1 MARSW
6 LVLLLMLVLP
16 PVVVAEPAPD
26 LALVVMGQT
35 HSYWSALR
43 RGVEFAATERG
54 LRVINLDPEFENQV
68 DSQRGLVR
76 RAVRLGGRGIIIA
89 PNDQHGLMEE
99 LRQARAAGVRVV
111 VIDSPAG
118 ELLDGFVASDNQVAG
133 AAMGRY
139 LRQQLAANGR
149 LVVMCGPLT
158 VGSLAGRYAG
168 LTAELGS
175 ELRLTSIS
183 ENLLLVSESQRYLQ
197 PFSQSL
203 LDADAVFA
211 CNESATEAMLAFFD
225 HQPKELWPALY
236 GYDMSPSLLRRLEQ
250 GELRAVM
257 MQDPFTMGTMAVGQL
272 QQVWQGG
279 KAEVRAVPTHLIDAD
294 ALHEPQMR
302 RIIGRQL

>member
-1 MARSW
+1 MLRGW
-6 LVLLLMLVLP
+6 LALLLLLVASLS
-16 PVVVAEPAPD
+16 VLAEPAPD
-26 LALVVMGQT
+26 LALVLMGQT

-43 RGVEFAATERG
+43 RGVEFAASERG

-76 RAVRLGGRGIIIA
+76 RAVRLGVRGIIIA
-89 PNDQHGLMEE
+89 PNDQHGLMDE
-99 LRQARAAGVRVV
+99 LRQARSAGVKVVVVDSAAGQ
-111 VIDSPAG
+111 
-118 ELLDGFVASDNQVAG
+118 LLDGFVASDNQVAG

-139 LRQQLAANGR
+139 LRQQLAANSR

-168 LTAELGS
+168 VTAELGD
-175 ELRLTSIS
+175 ELRLTTIS

-197 PFSQSL
+197 PYTQSL

-211 CNESATEAMLAFFD
+211 CNESATEAMLAFYER
-225 HQPKELWPALY
+225 QPKDNRPVLY
-236 GYDMSPSLLRRLEQ
+236 GYDMSPLLLQRLEQ
-250 GELRAVM
+250 HELQAVM
-257 MQDPFTMGTMAVGQL
+257 MQDPFTMGAMAVEQL

-279 KAEVRAVPTHLIDAD
+279 KAESRPVPTHIVDSA
-294 ALHEPQMR
+294 ALNDPQVR